1 MTEPHP
7 PPRDPHLAEVAQW
20 HPIEG
25 TPMKKKVA
33 IGCSIGATIETYD
46 FIGFG
51 IAAALYFNNV
61 FFPATDPLSGTLLSF
76 ATLGIG
82 FAVRPLGG
90 IIGGYLGDR
99 IGRKP
104 VLVGSLLLMGIAT
117 VLIGVL
123 PTYQQVGVWAGILL
137 VAVRVVQGLAFGAE
151 WGGAILMCFEHAP
164 WRKKGLYT
172 GITQAGFPVG
182 LLLANFA
189 FLVSVPLG
197 DQWAWR
203 VPFLLS
209 AVLIVVGI
217 LIRLK
222 IEESPEFEELKE
234 EGELSKNPLLEVLR
248 DDWRNMLRAF
258 CLRIAETAGYAVSVT
273 FILSYLSSQKLAD
286 RPTTLTALMIAAAL
300 GIFATIL
307 WGALTDRIGRRP
319 VYLLGTALTVVW
331 GVPLFLV
338 VNTGTAIA
346 IIIAFVVS
354 YTICQNSLAGV
365 QGAWFSEL
373 FAAKTR
379 TTGASLAYQ
388 LSAVVSGFTPLV
400 ATALFAG
407 VGWIGPALLF
417 SAYGLLGLIAAL
429 VTRETWGRAERE
441 EVAALERTLALPAA
455 RSRLRT
461 RKTHEHPHRP
471 DLQAAAYRIRLNAL
485 HMGEVQ
491 GQGYIG
497 QALGVADVLAVVYT
511 DQLRHRPEDPHWA
524 DRDRFLL
531 SIGHY
536 AIALYAALAEAGTIP
551 VEELSDLRLRRVPAA
566 DVRHGVLHA
575 RHGDLR
581 RLARPRPRRRH
592 RDGAGAAPPGQP
604 GPRLQPALRRRARR
618 GLDLG
623 GRAAGRPPRPG
634 QPHRDRRRQRAA
646 GRRAHRRACCAPS
659 RSPTSGARSAGTPCA
674 STATTS
680 PRSSTRSTS
689 CASTAAR
696 PGC

>member
-1 MTEPHP
+1 MTERQP
-7 PPRDPHLAEVAQW
+7 PLQDPHLEEVAHW

-25 TPMKKKVA
+25 TPEKKKVA
-33 IGCSIGATIETYD
+33 IGCSIGAVIETYD

-51 IAAALYFNNV
+51 TAAALYFNKV

-117 VLIGVL
+117 VLIGAL
-123 PTYQQVGVWAGILL
+123 PTYQQVGVWAGFLL

-182 LLLANFA
+182 LLLANLA

-197 DQWAWR
+197 EQWAWR

-234 EGELSKNPLLEVLR
+234 EGEVSKNPLLEVLR
-248 DDWRNMLRAF
+248 DDWGNVLRAF

-273 FILSYLSSQKLAD
+273 FMLSYLASEKLAA
-286 RPTTLTALMIAAAL
+286 RSVSLTALLIAA
-300 GIFATIL
+300 GIGIVATAY

-319 VYLLGTALTVVW
+319 VYLLGTAITLLW
-331 GVPLFLV
+331 GVPLFLL
-338 VNTGTAIA
+338 VNTGAATAI
-346 IIIAFVVS
+346 ILAFLVS
-354 YTICQNSLAGV
+354 YAVCQNSLAGV

-373 FAAKTR
+373 FATKTR

-400 ATALFAG
+400 ATALYVG

-417 SAYGLLGLIAAL
+417 SGYGLLGLLAAL
-429 VTRETWGRAERE
+429 VTKETWGRAERE
-441 EVAALERTLALPAA
+441 EVAALER
-455 RSRLRT
+455 
-461 RKTHEHPHRP
+461 
-471 DLQAAAYRIRLNAL
+471 
-485 HMGEVQ
+485 
-491 GQGYIG
+491 
-497 QALGVADVLAVVYT
+497 
-511 DQLRHRPEDPHWA
+511 
-524 DRDRFLL
+524 
-531 SIGHY
+531 
-536 AIALYAALAEAGTIP
+536 ALAAP
-551 VEELSDLRLRRVPAA
+551 PAPEPA
-566 DVRHGVLHA
+566 
-575 RHGDLR
+575 
-581 RLARPRPRRRH
+581 PRRRTK
-592 RDGAGAAPPGQP
+592 
-604 GPRLQPALRRRARR
+604 PAT
-618 GLDLG
+618 G
-623 GRAAGRPPRPG
+623 
-634 QPHRDRRRQRAA
+634 
-646 GRRAHRRACCAPS
+646 S
-659 RSPTSGARSAGTPCA
+659 
-674 STATTS
+674 
-680 PRSSTRSTS
+680 
-689 CASTAAR
+689 
-696 PGC
+696 

>member
-1 MTEPHP
+1 MTERHP
-7 PPRDPHLAEVAQW
+7 PLRDPHLEEVAHW

-33 IGCSIGATIETYD
+33 IGCSVGATIETYD

-51 IAAALYFNNV
+51 IAAALYFNKV
-61 FFPATDPLSGTLLSF
+61 FFPANDPRSGLLLSF

-117 VLIGVL
+117 VLIGCL

-164 WRKKGLYT
+164 WKKKGLYT

-234 EGELSKNPLLEVLR
+234 EGDLSKNPLVEVLR
-248 DDWRNMLRAF
+248 DDWRNILRAF

-286 RPTTLTALMIAAAL
+286 RATTLTALMIAAAL
-300 GIFATIL
+300 GIVATTL

-319 VYLLGTALTVVW
+319 VYLLGTALTVAW

-346 IIIAFVVS
+346 IVIAFVVS

-400 ATALFAG
+400 ATALFAAT
-407 VGWIGPALLF
+407 GWIGPALLF
-417 SAYGLLGLIAAL
+417 SGYGLLGLIAAL
-429 VTRETWGRAERE
+429 VTRETWGKAERA
-441 EVAALERTLALPAA
+441 EVAALEATLALP
-455 RSRLRT
+455 S
-461 RKTHEHPHRP
+461 
-471 DLQAAAYRIRLNAL
+471 
-485 HMGEVQ
+485 
-491 GQGYIG
+491 
-497 QALGVADVLAVVYT
+497 T
-511 DQLRHRPEDPHWA
+511 DQKENA
-524 DRDRFLL
+524 
-531 SIGHY
+531 
-536 AIALYAALAEAGTIP
+536 
-551 VEELSDLRLRRVPAA
+551 
-566 DVRHGVLHA
+566 
-575 RHGDLR
+575 
-581 RLARPRPRRRH
+581 
-592 RDGAGAAPPGQP
+592 
-604 GPRLQPALRRRARR
+604 
-618 GLDLG
+618 
-623 GRAAGRPPRPG
+623 
-634 QPHRDRRRQRAA
+634 
-646 GRRAHRRACCAPS
+646 
-659 RSPTSGARSAGTPCA
+659 
-674 STATTS
+674 
-680 PRSSTRSTS
+680 
-689 CASTAAR
+689 
-696 PGC
+696 

>member
-1 MTEPHP
+1 MTAQPPP
-7 PPRDPHLAEVAQW
+7 PPRDPHLAEVANW

-25 TPMKKKVA
+25 TPEKKKVA

-51 IAAALYFNNV
+51 TAAALYFNHV

-117 VLIGVL
+117 VLIGCL

-164 WRKKGLYT
+164 WKKKGLYT

-182 LLLANFA
+182 LLLANLA

-234 EGELSKNPLLEVLR
+234 EGDLSKNPLVEVLR
-248 DDWRNMLRAF
+248 DDWRNILRAF

-286 RPTTLTALMIAAAL
+286 RSTTLTALMIAAAL
-300 GIFATIL
+300 GILATTY

-319 VYLLGTALTVVW
+319 VYLFGTAITIVW

-346 IIIAFVVS
+346 IIIAFIVS

-400 ATALFAG
+400 ATALFAAT
-407 VGWIGPALLF
+407 GWIGPALLF
-417 SAYGLLGLIAAL
+417 SGYGLLGLIAAL
-429 VTRETWGRAERE
+429 MTRETWGKAERA
-441 EVAALERTLALPAA
+441 EVAALEATLALP
-455 RSRLRT
+455 S
-461 RKTHEHPHRP
+461 
-471 DLQAAAYRIRLNAL
+471 
-485 HMGEVQ
+485 
-491 GQGYIG
+491 
-497 QALGVADVLAVVYT
+497 T
-511 DQLRHRPEDPHWA
+511 DQKENA
-524 DRDRFLL
+524 
-531 SIGHY
+531 
-536 AIALYAALAEAGTIP
+536 
-551 VEELSDLRLRRVPAA
+551 
-566 DVRHGVLHA
+566 
-575 RHGDLR
+575 
-581 RLARPRPRRRH
+581 
-592 RDGAGAAPPGQP
+592 
-604 GPRLQPALRRRARR
+604 
-618 GLDLG
+618 
-623 GRAAGRPPRPG
+623 
-634 QPHRDRRRQRAA
+634 
-646 GRRAHRRACCAPS
+646 
-659 RSPTSGARSAGTPCA
+659 
-674 STATTS
+674 
-680 PRSSTRSTS
+680 
-689 CASTAAR
+689 
-696 PGC
+696 

>member
-1 MTEPHP
+1 MTAQQP
-7 PPRDPHLAEVAQW
+7 PPRDPHLAEVAHW

-25 TPMKKKVA
+25 TPEKKKVA

-51 IAAALYFNNV
+51 TAAALYFNQV

-164 WRKKGLYT
+164 WKKKGLYT

-234 EGELSKNPLLEVLR
+234 EGDLSKNPLLEVLR
-248 DDWRNMLRAF
+248 DDWRNVLRAF

-300 GIFATIL
+300 GIVATTL

-319 VYLLGTALTVVW
+319 VYLLGTALTVAW

-346 IIIAFVVS
+346 VIIAFFVS

-388 LSAVVSGFTPLV
+388 LSAVVSGFTPLI

-417 SAYGLLGLIAAL
+417 SAYGLLGLVAAL
-429 VTRETWGRAERE
+429 VTRETWGRTERA
-441 EVAALERTLALPAA
+441 EVAALEATLALPSANQ
-455 RSRLRT
+455 
-461 RKTHEHPHRP
+461 KE
-471 DLQAAAYRIRLNAL
+471 NA
-485 HMGEVQ
+485 
-491 GQGYIG
+491 
-497 QALGVADVLAVVYT
+497 
-511 DQLRHRPEDPHWA
+511 
-524 DRDRFLL
+524 
-531 SIGHY
+531 
-536 AIALYAALAEAGTIP
+536 
-551 VEELSDLRLRRVPAA
+551 
-566 DVRHGVLHA
+566 
-575 RHGDLR
+575 
-581 RLARPRPRRRH
+581 
-592 RDGAGAAPPGQP
+592 
-604 GPRLQPALRRRARR
+604 
-618 GLDLG
+618 
-623 GRAAGRPPRPG
+623 
-634 QPHRDRRRQRAA
+634 
-646 GRRAHRRACCAPS
+646 
-659 RSPTSGARSAGTPCA
+659 
-674 STATTS
+674 
-680 PRSSTRSTS
+680 
-689 CASTAAR
+689 
-696 PGC
+696 

>member
-1 MTEPHP
+1 MSAQQP
-7 PPRDPHLAEVAQW
+7 PPRDPHLAEVAHW

-25 TPMKKKVA
+25 TPEKKKVA

-51 IAAALYFNNV
+51 TAAALYFNQV

-164 WRKKGLYT
+164 WKKKGLYT

-234 EGELSKNPLLEVLR
+234 EGEISKNPLLEVLR
-248 DDWRNMLRAF
+248 DDWRNVLRAF

-300 GIFATIL
+300 GIVATTL
-307 WGALTDRIGRRP
+307 WGALTDRVGRRP
-319 VYLLGTALTVVW
+319 VYLLGTALTVAW

-346 IIIAFVVS
+346 IVIAFVVS

-417 SAYGLLGLIAAL
+417 SGYGLLGLIAAL

-441 EVAALERTLALPAA
+441 EVAALERTLALPSANQ
-455 RSRLRT
+455 
-461 RKTHEHPHRP
+461 KE
-471 DLQAAAYRIRLNAL
+471 NA
-485 HMGEVQ
+485 
-491 GQGYIG
+491 
-497 QALGVADVLAVVYT
+497 
-511 DQLRHRPEDPHWA
+511 
-524 DRDRFLL
+524 
-531 SIGHY
+531 
-536 AIALYAALAEAGTIP
+536 
-551 VEELSDLRLRRVPAA
+551 
-566 DVRHGVLHA
+566 
-575 RHGDLR
+575 
-581 RLARPRPRRRH
+581 
-592 RDGAGAAPPGQP
+592 
-604 GPRLQPALRRRARR
+604 
-618 GLDLG
+618 
-623 GRAAGRPPRPG
+623 
-634 QPHRDRRRQRAA
+634 
-646 GRRAHRRACCAPS
+646 
-659 RSPTSGARSAGTPCA
+659 
-674 STATTS
+674 
-680 PRSSTRSTS
+680 
-689 CASTAAR
+689 
-696 PGC
+696 